1 MMRDLWQR
9 FGLGIVLF
17 DQVDSRT
24 HAGNGMLE
32 VAQLPLNPEFS
43 EDVDAL
49 AQNRHGW
56 SVAPRCRSPRGLL
69 IRIESVTEW
78 KFGGSRQ

>member
-32 VAQLPLNPEFS
+32 VLNC
-43 EDVDAL
+43 
-49 AQNRHGW
+49 H
-56 SVAPRCRSPRGLL
+56 
-69 IRIESVTEW
+69 
-78 KFGGSRQ
+78 